1 MCGISGTRRL
11 FLELFGMSIQDDW
24 DENDMKVISI

>member
-1 MCGISGTRRL
+1 MG
-11 FLELFGMSIQDDW
+11 FLGRDVPLFGMSIQDDW